1 MRPIAVVQVALS
13 RAAWHPV
20 AVVPAIVLWGVAA
33 FATVP
38 GWQTRVLDRAAEA
51 PALASTLNIA
61 AFHSATPVELG
72 PGGRA
77 LAMDL
82 PLVQLPLP
90 ATALALVA
98 AGVLAST
105 TFKPRLTRTRRT
117 P

>member
-1 MRPIAVVQVALS
+1 
-13 RAAWHPV
+13 
-20 AVVPAIVLWGVAA
+20 
-33 FATVP
+33 
-38 GWQTRVLDRAAEA
+38 
-51 PALASTLNIA
+51 
-61 AFHSATPVELG
+61 
-72 PGGRA
+72 
-77 LAMDL
+77 MDL